1 MSEQTASRQ
10 PVLCL
15 SRGQETLFSSTRPW
29 LHPILDLT
37 EFLSH
42 ESVDLSG
49 CTLYDKIIGRAAALL
64 IVRLGIRSVQTDVI
78 SRRAIPVF
86 EGYGVVWQGG
96 ETVERI
102 DCRTEEIL
110 ADEYNPDTAFR
121 IIRARAIAARTAS
134 DPDSCAL
141 RVEGVRVVRGEKLV
155 LDDFNL
161 RVGLGEKLLIT
172 GANGAGKTSLLK
184 TILGTVTPDAG
195 RIVFSTAHTRAGR
208 IGYVNQ
214 ESVPVSF
221 PVSAREVVAI
231 GVAAVH
237 ASREERQTRIREA
250 MQATGSEALSRR
262 MYATLS
268 GGEKQR
274 IAIARCLAQQAQL
287 LLLDEP
293 TASLDADGKRD
304 IVALLEYLADEQG
317 ITVILVTHEFD
328 SMDRSGWR
336 HVALET
342 SA

>member
-1 MSEQTASRQ
+1 M
-10 PVLCL
+10 
-15 SRGQETLFSSTRPW
+15 
-29 LHPILDLT
+29 
-37 EFLSH
+37 
-42 ESVDLSG
+42 
-49 CTLYDKIIGRAAALL
+49 
-64 IVRLGIRSVQTDVI
+64 
-78 SRRAIPVF
+78 
-86 EGYGVVWQGG
+86 
-96 ETVERI
+96 
-102 DCRTEEIL
+102 
-110 ADEYNPDTAFR
+110 
-121 IIRARAIAARTAS
+121 
-134 DPDSCAL
+134 
-141 RVEGVRVVRGEKLV
+141 
-155 LDDFNL
+155 
-161 RVGLGEKLLIT
+161 
-172 GANGAGKTSLLK
+172 LK

-195 RIVFSTAHTRAGR
+195 RIVFPTAHARAGS